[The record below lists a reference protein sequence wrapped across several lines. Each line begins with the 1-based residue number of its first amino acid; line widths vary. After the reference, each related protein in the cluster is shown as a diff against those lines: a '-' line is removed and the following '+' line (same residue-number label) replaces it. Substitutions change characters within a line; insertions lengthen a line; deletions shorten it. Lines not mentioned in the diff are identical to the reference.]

1 MRVRGEPSLSYMM
14 AHIIVLI
21 VINPNLSGIV
31 RRCYMREN
39 DGYHPIRDFKDRP
52 VKGLYDSISDMGV
65 GESFKYPLDTVRLC
79 Q

>member
-1 MRVRGEPSLSYMM
+1 MRVTGEPSLSYMM
-14 AHIIVLI
+14 VHIIALI

-52 VKGLYDSISDMGV
+52 VKGLYDSVSDMGN
-65 GESFKYPLDTVRLC
+65 GESFKYPLDTVKLC